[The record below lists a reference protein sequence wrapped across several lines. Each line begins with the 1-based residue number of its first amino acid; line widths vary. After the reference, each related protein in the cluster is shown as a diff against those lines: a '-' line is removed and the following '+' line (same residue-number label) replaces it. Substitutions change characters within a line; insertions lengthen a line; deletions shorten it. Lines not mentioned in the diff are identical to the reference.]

1 MCQVSLELKEFQMG
15 TLVLKLNKGP
25 IFSKKTGNNQC
36 FGSAAPI
43 QAFVP
48 ESRCNC
54 DVKLSCVNV
63 CAKFH

>member
-1 MCQVSLELKEFQMG
+1 MG

-25 IFSKKTGNNQC
+25 LFSQKLANINVS
-36 FGSAAPI
+36 GSAAPI
-43 QAFVP
+43 QAYVP
-48 ESRCNC
+48 ASRCNC